1 MKINTMR
8 LIFILL
14 IAFQQCQEQTPNSS
28 VVKNHTS
35 NIYQYVQDSLPD
47 YNFIVESYK
56 GSKTFWV
63 QKYKEQSLGCISDF
77 DGDKIDDYALLL
89 RNKNN
94 EVCLFFFS
102 TVNDKVEHCLIDCF
116 GIWEGEI
123 TELKIAIEP
132 KGKWEAIDETIIV
145 PFDGIRVDDLR
156 ESISKA
162 YYWDKTKFVKF
173 LYD

>member
-1 MKINTMR
+1 MR

-14 IAFQQCQEQTPNSS
+14 IAFQQYQEQTPNSS
-28 VVKNHTS
+28 VVKNHAS
-35 NIYQYVQDSLPD
+35 VIYQYVQDSLPD
-47 YNFIVESYK
+47 YNFIVESK
-56 GSKTFWV
+56 NGSKTFWL
-63 QKYKEQSLGCISDF
+63 QKYKEQSLVCISDF
-77 DGDKIDDYALLL
+77 DGDNIDDYALLL
-89 RNKNN
+89 RNQNN

-102 TVNDKVEHCLIDCF
+102 IVNDKVEHCLIDCF

-132 KGKWEAIDETIIV
+132 KGRWEAADETIIV
-145 PFDGIRVDDLR
+145 PFDGIMVDDLR